1 MKHTLKE
8 NRDFRRLYGRGR
20 SAVSDCLVLYT
31 MRNRFGPGRIGI
43 TTGTKLGH
51 AVVRN
56 RIRRVVREIY
66 RHNAPSLRSD
76 LDIVVVARH
85 KAVTASYQEMER
97 AFLQCAEK
105 TGLLQKQAKKS
116 PETQSKP

>member
-1 MKHTLKE
+1 MKNTLKE

-20 SAVSDCLVLYT
+20 SAVSDCMVLYT
-31 MRNRFGPGRIGI
+31 MRNRYGPGRIGI
-43 TTGTKLGH
+43 TTSTKLGH

-66 RHNAPSLRSD
+66 RHHAHELRPD
-76 LDIVVVARH
+76 MDVVVVARY
-85 KAVTASYQEMER
+85 KAVTASYWEMER

-105 TGLLQKQAKKS
+105 TGLISKAQAKSGGK
-116 PETQSKP
+116 KGKA